1 MVETWSYFFA
11 NQRHDE
17 TNMLCDR
24 KYKHEVEENYKVL
37 AAIIGTIIPWESVI
51 AR

>member
-1 MVETWSYFFA
+1 
-11 NQRHDE
+11 
-17 TNMLCDR
+17 MLCDR

-37 AAIIGTIIPWESVI
+37 AAIIDTIIPWESVT